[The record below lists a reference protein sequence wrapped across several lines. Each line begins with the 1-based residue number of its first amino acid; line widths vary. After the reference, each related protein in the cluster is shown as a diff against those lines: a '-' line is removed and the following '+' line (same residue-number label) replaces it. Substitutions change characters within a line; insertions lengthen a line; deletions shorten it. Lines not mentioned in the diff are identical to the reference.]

1 MNIQDTRYRI
11 EKYLTEQLPR
21 YLDMLHEMVVINSF
35 TLNVAGVNQLGTLT
49 AARFESLGFTTVR
62 VPPANS
68 QYGDHVVMTRTGQSG
83 RKIGLVS
90 HLDTVY
96 TPAEETQNE
105 FFWHPVGDRIYGPG
119 TVDIKGGTVMI
130 YMVLEALRK
139 FAPDVFDD
147 ITWVVLLDA
156 AEETDITQFRAV
168 CANYLAGDTLACLV
182 FEASHSHKQK
192 QSTVVVARK
201 GMAIFRVEVEGRSAH
216 PGTAFETGVNAV
228 VHLAEL
234 VSHMASLTDPA
245 RGITCNVGTIAG
257 GTTINRVPHFATA
270 GVELRAFSQ
279 PIFEAGVEQM
289 LALAG
294 PVGWTGNGRGDKS
307 GQSLIKL
314 LRKVSPWPRNEASD
328 SLLAIWQATG
338 QQIGWTV
345 VPEERGGLS
354 DGNVTWQSIP
364 TIDGLGPLG
373 ANAHCSER
381 RDDGSKDQEYVLS
394 SSFVPL
400 ALLNTLAILRLINGQ

>member
-1 MNIQDTRYRI
+1 MSRQDIRYQI
-11 EKYLTEQLPR
+11 ETYLTEQLPR
-21 YLDMLHEMVVINSF
+21 YLDILHEMVAINSF

-49 AARFESLGFTTVR
+49 AARFESLGFTAAR
-62 VPPANS
+62 VPPGNS
-68 QYGDHVVMTRTGQSG
+68 QYGDHIVMTRAGRSG

-96 TPAEETQNE
+96 APAEEVQNE
-105 FFWHPVGDRIYGPG
+105 FFWRPVGDRIYGPG

-130 YMVLEALRK
+130 YMVLEALQS

-156 AEETDITQFRAV
+156 AEEMDITQFRTV
-168 CANYLAGDTLACLV
+168 CASHLAGDTLACLV
-182 FEASHSHKQK
+182 FEASRSQADK

-201 GMAIFRVEVEGRSAH
+201 GMAIFRVEVEGKSAH

-234 VSHMASLTDPA
+234 VRHMASLTDPA
-245 RGITCNVGTIAG
+245 RGLTCNVGTIAG

-289 LALAG
+289 LALEG
-294 PVGWTGNGRGDKS
+294 PVDFAGNGRGDKRS
-307 GQSLIKL
+307 QAVIKL
-314 LRKVSPWPRNEASD
+314 LRKVSPWSRNEASD
-328 SLLAIWQATG
+328 SLLAIWQAAG

-345 VPEERGGLS
+345 VPEARGGLS
-354 DGNVTWQSIP
+354 DGNITWQSIP

-381 RDDGSKDQEYVLS
+381 RDDGSKDQEYVRS

-400 ALLNTLAILRLINGQ
+400 ALLNTLAILRLVNGQ